1 MRLFGENDSRTLD
14 AKKKLVEFKCYNDLG
29 TYDENRKELLELCE
43 KYSAILPQ
51 GDIGVYDVKR
61 ILWELDSRASLH
73 LEELAEYS
81 DYLLKVKKF
90 YGEYSEYYLN
100 CLYGVISQQI
110 GKDIVLANQLFVEMQ
125 NVANVVYKTDLT
137 NLANIK
143 ILSYRIAEVSENL
156 LYLLKS
162 LGKKQPMVYAENLL
176 EYSSI
181 LVDLQ
186 KFNDALRI
194 CNEVKEIFEKN
205 KMSTSRL
212 YNELLIIYNG
222 KNDD

>member
-1 MRLFGENDSRTLD
+1 M
-14 AKKKLVEFKCYNDLG
+14 
-29 TYDENRKELLELCE
+29 LL
-43 KYSAILPQ
+43 
-51 GDIGVYDVKR
+51 
-61 ILWELDSRASLH
+61 
-73 LEELAEYS
+73 
-81 DYLLKVKKF
+81 
-90 YGEYSEYYLN
+90 
-100 CLYGVISQQI
+100 
-110 GKDIVLANQLFVEMQ
+110 
-125 NVANVVYKTDLT
+125 
-137 NLANIK
+137 
-143 ILSYRIAEVSENL
+143 VSENL

-222 KNDD
+222 KNDDENYFNTLNEAVKNSVDESD